1 MGLNAVRHLTLPT
14 RVGSVTLSA
23 SSIAAIE
30 STGER
35 ACKIHLKSANVSDP
49 STDKYHHEGY
59 SAPEHHNTFEVKW
72 DADALRNVIAH
83 MPDGDHFDPWNLETL
98 EDE

>member
-1 MGLNAVRHLTLPT
+1 MRYLTLPT
-14 RVGSVTLSA
+14 RVGSVTLEA
-23 SSIAAIE
+23 SSVAGIE

-35 ACKIHLKSANVSDP
+35 ACKIHLRKANVPGADA
-49 STDKYHHEGY
+49 DKFTHEGY
-59 SAPEHHNTFEVKW
+59 GASEHHNTFEVKW

-83 MPDGDHFDPWNLETL
+83 MDDGDHFDPWHLETL